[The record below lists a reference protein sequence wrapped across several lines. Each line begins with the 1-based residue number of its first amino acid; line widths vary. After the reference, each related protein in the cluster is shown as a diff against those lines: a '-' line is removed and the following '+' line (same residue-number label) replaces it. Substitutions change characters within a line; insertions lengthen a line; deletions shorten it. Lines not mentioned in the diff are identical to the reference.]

1 MTEAI
6 TKKCSQKKSG
16 ISRADYSNST
26 WLIHTKSRRR
36 QVHGLRWQAIV
47 FLRSQPVLGW
57 RASWGDRAWIQ
68 LSLLNKLPDSPAWL
82 TDRFASARQQSPH
95 DRHKSLLN
103 LYRLLLK
110 YAQMSKWP
118 MALLQSVGRKILT
131 YVSPRAKEQSA
142 YFKITRDISEAQ
154 FYLGNRFQEI
164 YLWQEVADRDM
175 DVSRIENL
183 LYGCSFHDDEVAM
196 TEADESFMSKK

>member
-1 MTEAI
+1 
-6 TKKCSQKKSG
+6 
-16 ISRADYSNST
+16 
-26 WLIHTKSRRR
+26 
-36 QVHGLRWQAIV
+36 
-47 FLRSQPVLGW
+47 
-57 RASWGDRAWIQ
+57 
-68 LSLLNKLPDSPAWL
+68 
-82 TDRFASARQQSPH
+82 
-95 DRHKSLLN
+95 
-103 LYRLLLK
+103 
-110 YAQMSKWP
+110 

-183 LYGCSFHDDEVAM
+183 LYGCSFHDDEVVM
-196 TEADESFMSKK
+196 IEADESFMSKK

>member
-1 MTEAI
+1 
-6 TKKCSQKKSG
+6 
-16 ISRADYSNST
+16 
-26 WLIHTKSRRR
+26 
-36 QVHGLRWQAIV
+36 
-47 FLRSQPVLGW
+47 
-57 RASWGDRAWIQ
+57 
-68 LSLLNKLPDSPAWL
+68 
-82 TDRFASARQQSPH
+82 
-95 DRHKSLLN
+95 
-103 LYRLLLK
+103 
-110 YAQMSKWP
+110 

-164 YLWQEVADRDM
+164 YLWKEVADRDM

-196 TEADESFMSKK
+196 TEADESFMSIK